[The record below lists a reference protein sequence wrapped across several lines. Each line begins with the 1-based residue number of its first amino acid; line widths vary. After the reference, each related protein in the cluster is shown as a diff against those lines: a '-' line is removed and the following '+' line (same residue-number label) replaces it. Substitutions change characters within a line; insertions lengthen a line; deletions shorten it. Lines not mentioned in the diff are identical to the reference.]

1 MIIRLRNIYYEKKL
15 ITIKRLPCKVI
26 SVGNI
31 TMGGTGK
38 TPTVIY
44 LSNLL
49 KKKGYKIAIVS
60 RGYKRTTNGA
70 VLVSDGIKVFKQWE
84 EVGDEPYMMA
94 KKLKGVPIVVDKN
107 RYRGGMLLVK
117 EFNPDII
124 LMDDGF
130 QHRKLHRDF
139 DIILVNGKDDYS
151 KHALLPYGF
160 FREPWSSILRADV
173 IMATKQKPSLYLREK
188 IKKTSLPFFDTN
200 NKYSCNLI
208 KPTQS
213 NKLLRLKKKRV
224 FLCCGIADPISFKKA
239 IIKMQ
244 SIICGLKFFPDHFNY
259 TKNDIWE
266 IETQAKMNDA
276 DFIVTTEKDWVKIK
290 KYDPEFDL
298 AVISFSIEVKEEEK
312 FIQLLQSFS
321 I

>member
-1 MIIRLRNIYYEKKL
+1 MIKKIIFVTLSLLYRMIIRLRNIYFEKKL

-49 KKKGYKIAIVS
+49 KKKGCKIGIVS
-60 RGYKRTTNGA
+60 RGYKRTTNGS
-70 VLVSDGIKVFKQWE
+70 VLVSNGIKVLKKWE

-107 RYRGGMLLVK
+107 RYRGGVLLVN

-139 DIILVNGKDDYS
+139 DIILINGKDDYR
-151 KHALLPYGF
+151 KHTLLPYGL
-160 FREPWSSILRADV
+160 FREPWDSILRANV
-173 IMATKQKPSLYLREK
+173 ILTTKQKPSSYL
-188 IKKTSLPFFDTN
+188 
-200 NKYSCNLI
+200 
-208 KPTQS
+208 
-213 NKLLRLKKKRV
+213 
-224 FLCCGIADPISFKKA
+224 
-239 IIKMQ
+239 
-244 SIICGLKFFPDHFNY
+244 H
-259 TKNDIWE
+259 E
-266 IETQAKMNDA
+266 I
-276 DFIVTTEKDWVKIK
+276 
-290 KYDPEFDL
+290 
-298 AVISFSIEVKEEEK
+298 
-312 FIQLLQSFS
+312 
-321 I
+321 